1 MAVITIREQG
11 KTETGFNATLVIE
24 ENNYQITVSDPFA
37 AREEQELEWYFEEW
51 LRYPILEQVK
61 ATKAAASVRQYGQE
75 LFKQVFKTDINAYS
89 KYSQLRSNLS
99 QVQIEIESIT
109 PEFHAIHWEALQD
122 PDLPRPLA
130 VDCILIRKS
139 VRPAIIEAKVK
150 EFPTVNLL
158 VVTARPNTDEDV
170 GYRTISRPLVEA
182 IRNSQLRVNI
192 ELLRPGTYEALER
205 HLESKGSGYYHIV
218 HFDVHGALKSYE
230 DYQTGVENNRYIY
243 SRRYGRSNIQEY
255 KGLKAFLALEGET
268 KGEYDLVEASEI
280 ANLLTG
286 KGIPVCILNAC
297 QSGKQLKQAEVEDN
311 RETSLGSRLM
321 NAGMQMV
328 VAMSYS
334 VTVTAA
340 EILMKQIYMHLFD
353 KQDINQAI
361 RLGRRELYNRKERKA
376 YYNTEIELEDWLLPV
391 TYCNGQVNFNLRE
404 FTPEEE
410 EKYWLSLDRK
420 YKFQQPTYS
429 FVGRDIDILLIE
441 KALLQHNILLL
452 QGMGGTGKTTLLNY
466 LREWWQVTNFAEDTF
481 YFGYDT
487 KAWTLQQIVYEIGK
501 QVYNRFEFANFQ
513 AMNLTAQWRKL
524 SQKLRT
530 EAYIL
535 ILDNLESV
543 TGQPLAIQNT
553 LDESAREEIKQFLAS
568 LVDGKT
574 KIVLGSRISEQWL
587 QLDTFRDNS
596 YQLKGLD
603 AQARTDLAEKILQ
616 RVNSNK
622 SLEEIKTDRHFQRLM
637 RLLAGYPLAMEVVLV
652 NLRQQSP
659 KEILEQLEKAEIDPG
674 GEDKTNNI
682 IKCIE
687 YSHSNL
693 SESAQKLLLLLAPF
707 RGFIDL
713 SGVKHYAEELEKL
726 EVFQDYDL
734 KQLKAAVTEA
744 VNLGLLSPISQDY
757 PRILT
762 IQPVLPYFLNTK
774 LKEVNEATKE
784 ALQEGFKNHY
794 QWLARSYTNFM
805 KSNNPQERQL
815 GIIFVRGEYENLYQ
829 GFQICLGKQESIFTI
844 FVCLTNYLDLI
855 NAQVTQLRF
864 LQSTYTSISNYASAK
879 RNRVWEQEI
888 TMILD
893 SIAKCYLLNND
904 YQTAQEIYRQTL
916 AQTQKFQE
924 LKPGLK
930 QTLLAG
936 IYHQLGVVAQKLKQF
951 QQAQEY
957 YQQALDIKYGDR
969 YSQAGT
975 YFQLGV
981 VTQQLRQFQQAREY
995 YQQALDIEIE
1005 YGDRYKQ
1012 SITIHQLGRV
1022 AEELRQFQQAQEYY
1036 QQALNIK
1043 IEYGDRYEQAR
1054 TLKSLGN
1061 VAQELREFQQAQNY
1075 YQKVL
1080 DIYIEYGNRYEQAGT
1095 FHQLGILAQKLREFQ
1110 QAQNYYQQA
1119 LDIYIEYGN
1128 RYEQAGTLNQ
1138 LGRVAQEL
1146 REYQQAQE
1154 YYQKALDIKI
1164 KYGDRF
1170 SQAHTL
1176 NQLGRVAQK
1185 SREYQKA
1192 QEYYQQALNIYIEYS
1207 DSYYQFIVL
1216 KNLGFVAK
1224 ELKENQK
1231 AVYYY
1236 LQAFYIK
1243 IQYFEES
1250 KSNYLQALQFFTE
1263 FEVQGYSNLVINK
1276 LASLYQKTQDNNL
1289 LTEIAAILKITE
1301 VEVKELF
1308 DKINEQDR

>member
-24 ENNYQITVSDPFA
+24 GNNYQITVSDPFA

-255 KGLKAFLALEGET
+255 EGLKAFLALEGET

-734 KQLKAAVTEA
+734 KQLKAAVTEP

-762 IQPVLPYFLNTK
+762 
-774 LKEVNEATKE
+774 
-784 ALQEGFKNHY
+784 
-794 QWLARSYTNFM
+794 
-805 KSNNPQERQL
+805 
-815 GIIFVRGEYENLYQ
+815 
-829 GFQICLGKQESIFTI
+829 
-844 FVCLTNYLDLI
+844 
-855 NAQVTQLRF
+855 
-864 LQSTYTSISNYASAK
+864 
-879 RNRVWEQEI
+879 
-888 TMILD
+888 
-893 SIAKCYLLNND
+893 
-904 YQTAQEIYRQTL
+904 
-916 AQTQKFQE
+916 
-924 LKPGLK
+924 
-930 QTLLAG
+930 
-936 IYHQLGVVAQKLKQF
+936 
-951 QQAQEY
+951 
-957 YQQALDIKYGDR
+957 
-969 YSQAGT
+969 
-975 YFQLGV
+975 
-981 VTQQLRQFQQAREY
+981 
-995 YQQALDIEIE
+995 
-1005 YGDRYKQ
+1005 
-1012 SITIHQLGRV
+1012 
-1022 AEELRQFQQAQEYY
+1022 
-1036 QQALNIK
+1036 
-1043 IEYGDRYEQAR
+1043 
-1054 TLKSLGN
+1054 
-1061 VAQELREFQQAQNY
+1061 
-1075 YQKVL
+1075 
-1080 DIYIEYGNRYEQAGT
+1080 
-1095 FHQLGILAQKLREFQ
+1095 
-1110 QAQNYYQQA
+1110 
-1119 LDIYIEYGN
+1119 
-1128 RYEQAGTLNQ
+1128 
-1138 LGRVAQEL
+1138 
-1146 REYQQAQE
+1146 
-1154 YYQKALDIKI
+1154 
-1164 KYGDRF
+1164 
-1170 SQAHTL
+1170 
-1176 NQLGRVAQK
+1176 
-1185 SREYQKA
+1185 
-1192 QEYYQQALNIYIEYS
+1192 
-1207 DSYYQFIVL
+1207 
-1216 KNLGFVAK
+1216 
-1224 ELKENQK
+1224 
-1231 AVYYY
+1231 
-1236 LQAFYIK
+1236 
-1243 IQYFEES
+1243 
-1250 KSNYLQALQFFTE
+1250 
-1263 FEVQGYSNLVINK
+1263 
-1276 LASLYQKTQDNNL
+1276 
-1289 LTEIAAILKITE
+1289 
-1301 VEVKELF
+1301 
-1308 DKINEQDR
+1308 